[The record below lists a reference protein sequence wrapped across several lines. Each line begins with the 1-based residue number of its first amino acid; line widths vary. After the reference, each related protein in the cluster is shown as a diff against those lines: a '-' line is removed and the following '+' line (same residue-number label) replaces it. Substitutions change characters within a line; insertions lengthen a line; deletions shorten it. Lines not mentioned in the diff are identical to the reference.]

1 MDNTREKLVELLDH
15 ATEVFR
21 FDAWENTDKIADH
34 LIAHGVKIVP
44 KRETDLTGK
53 CGSCAYAK
61 PVDRE
66 HSKVYVCCTNKE
78 LLLSYTRNRKH
89 TFRPRTTKA
98 CKHYKPQGEV

>member
-1 MDNTREKLVELLDH
+1 MDNTREKLIELLRYVQYLGGL
-15 ATEVFR
+15 E
-21 FDAWENTDKIADH
+21 EKIADH
-34 LIAHGVKIVP
+34 LLANGVKIVP

-53 CGSCAYAK
+53 CGSCEWAK